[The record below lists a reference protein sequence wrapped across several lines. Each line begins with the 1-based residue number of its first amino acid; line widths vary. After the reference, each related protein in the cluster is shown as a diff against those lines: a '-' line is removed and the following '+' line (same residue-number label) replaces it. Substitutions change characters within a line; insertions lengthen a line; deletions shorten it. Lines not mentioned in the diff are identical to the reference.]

1 MSEAGTDPNLP
12 GGASN
17 EAHGA
22 HGTAKFQRAL
32 DRNRRLQRKRENTKK
47 LSHPHPHGFHQ
58 VPTKTPWTSAQRR
71 TKPHRSA
78 RALMRTCLAKG
89 SMATCTDVPSVYLGR
104 GSRSRKLARK
114 PSVTP
119 LLSLQQD
126 MSLRPAQGIDWIDE
140 TEQETPSEPS
150 CDCSTVAKALEAL
163 KDKAWERERRPIL
176 LALEQLMA
184 DPSNLPR
191 LVDMEGVKVVLD
203 CLQQDAA
210 VASGLLTMV
219 TRNAKGREQV
229 MAADGVRLLVTAMR
243 HSQSW
248 EVQENCCKALKELAV
263 SEASAREQLK
273 DDGLQVV
280 LDAMKKHLSV
290 ARVQVAACGVLRNTC
305 ACSSKY
311 QAHLISLGAGQRVLQ
326 GMARHNKDATVQ
338 CACCWA
344 LFCLCAQ
351 KCPLQQEMARQGA
364 LPAVLRAMRLANPK
378 VQEAGCWVL
387 RELATTLTSNVQLW
401 LDVVQAVSTAM
412 RDHAGQEV
420 QKAGLAAR
428 QRLALRGFKLTQLQA
443 QLVRPSIVKRRRS
456 LGPVLSPI
464 PE

>member
-1 MSEAGTDPNLP
+1 
-12 GGASN
+12 
-17 EAHGA
+17 
-22 HGTAKFQRAL
+22 
-32 DRNRRLQRKRENTKK
+32 
-47 LSHPHPHGFHQ
+47 
-58 VPTKTPWTSAQRR
+58 
-71 TKPHRSA
+71 
-78 RALMRTCLAKG
+78 
-89 SMATCTDVPSVYLGR
+89 
-104 GSRSRKLARK
+104 
-114 PSVTP
+114 
-119 LLSLQQD
+119 
-126 MSLRPAQGIDWIDE
+126 
-140 TEQETPSEPS
+140 
-150 CDCSTVAKALEAL
+150 
-163 KDKAWERERRPIL
+163 
-176 LALEQLMA
+176 
-184 DPSNLPR
+184 
-191 LVDMEGVKVVLD
+191 
-203 CLQQDAA
+203 
-210 VASGLLTMV
+210 MV

-248 EVQENCCKALKELAV
+248 EVQENCCKALKEK
-263 SEASAREQLK
+263 SQGGGFLK

-344 LFCLCAQ
+344 L
-351 KCPLQQEMARQGA
+351 QEMARQGA

-428 QRLALRGFKLTQLQA
+428 QRLALRGFKTGSSGAEIAGLGRCADTIASSAGQAFHRETTPITWPRAFSDSGVGCEVHRAQWTDPLTLAAMAWPAILGQSAMAEATSWDPQRNGFFAPPKMQRQAVRKAGSMLEVVRIGANAFQIGEKNVQVQIRGDQVLAKQGQAFVPLAKAMGSAGSATSRMARTPPRALQGA
-443 QLVRPSIVKRRRS
+443 AGGSVPGGGATPPGARTPRSARAGAPGAAGAGVIPPSSPRSAVAKVQPKAKTAGPSSLLNAMAKAPQRR
-456 LGPVLSPI
+456 
-464 PE
+464 